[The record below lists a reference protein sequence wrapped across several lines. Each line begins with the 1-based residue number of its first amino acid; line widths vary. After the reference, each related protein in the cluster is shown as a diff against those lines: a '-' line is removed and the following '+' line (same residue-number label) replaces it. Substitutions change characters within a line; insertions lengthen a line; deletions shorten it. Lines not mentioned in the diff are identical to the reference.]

1 MRTLPKTGVTAPKK
15 TGGGAARFWM
25 TLAFLLT
32 FAAGIYSEKL
42 GFLQF
47 TMDNPDEIWMLFI
60 EHVQLVL
67 ISSAISIGIGLPTG
81 ILLTRGFMRRYRD
94 WILNLLGICQTV
106 PSLAVIAIAMTYLG
120 IGKKTA
126 IFALVV
132 YGLLPIIRNSVAG
145 LAGINPVILD
155 AGRGMG
161 MTPAQ
166 LLFRVELPNA
176 MYIILTG
183 IRISTVINVGTAAM
197 SFLVGGGGL
206 GDLIFSGIAM
216 VDAGYMLAGAV
227 PTALLAIFMNWFIGK
242 LEGWIVSDGLVY
254 EQ

>member
-1 MRTLPKTGVTAPKK
+1 MKGSLSKVSMSGRGVAVF
-15 TGGGAARFWM
+15 GM
-25 TLAFLLT
+25 LLAFAVGAW
-32 FAAGIYSEKL
+32 FENL
-42 GFLQF
+42 GFFEF
-47 TMDNPDEIWMLFI
+47 TRNNADEIWYLFL

-67 ISSAISIGIGLPTG
+67 ISSAISISIGVPTG
-81 ILLTRGFMRRYRD
+81 ILLTRGFMRRYRN
-94 WILNLLGICQTV
+94 WSLNLLGICQTV

-126 IFALVV
+126 IFALVI

-145 LAGINPVILD
+145 LAGIDPVILD

-161 MTPAQ
+161 MNPRQ

-176 MYIILTG
+176 LYIILAG
-183 IRISTVINVGTAAM
+183 IRTSTVINVGTAAM

-216 VDAGYMLAGAV
+216 VDPGYMLAGAV
-227 PTALLAIFMNWFIGK
+227 PTAGLAIFFNWFLGRI
-242 LEGWIVSDGLVY
+242 EGWVISPGLVY
-254 EQ
+254 E

>member
-1 MRTLPKTGVTAPKK
+1 MNEISEKGSFA
-15 TGGGAARFWM
+15 GRFW
-25 TLAFLLT
+25 TAVAFIRT
-32 FAAGIYSEKL
+32 FVAGIYAEKL
-42 GFLQF
+42 GFLEF
-47 TMDNPDEIWMLFI
+47 ARENPDEIWILFL

-67 ISSAISIGIGLPTG
+67 ISSGISIAIGVPMG
-81 ILLTRGFMRRYRD
+81 ILLTRGFMRKYRD
-94 WILNLLGICQTV
+94 WSLNILGICQTV

-120 IGKKTA
+120 IGKVTA

-145 LAGINPVILD
+145 LAGIDPVILD

-166 LLFRVELPNA
+166 LLFRIELPNA

-183 IRISTVINVGTAAM
+183 IRTSTVINVGTAAM

-227 PTALLAIFMNWFIGK
+227 PIAGLAIFMNWLMGMIEK
-242 LEGWIVSDGLVY
+242 WVVSPGLVY
-254 EQ
+254 E